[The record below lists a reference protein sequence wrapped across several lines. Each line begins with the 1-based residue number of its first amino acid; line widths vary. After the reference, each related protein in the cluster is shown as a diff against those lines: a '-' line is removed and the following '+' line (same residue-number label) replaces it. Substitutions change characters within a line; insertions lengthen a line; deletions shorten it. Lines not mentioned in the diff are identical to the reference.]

1 MVCSNERSF
10 LRKPSLSASKI
21 ATRLTS
27 GISSPSLRRLIP
39 TMISICPS
47 LNALI
52 ISVLSKVSI

>member
-39 TMISICPS
+39 TMISMCPS

-52 ISVLSKVSI
+52 ISVLL